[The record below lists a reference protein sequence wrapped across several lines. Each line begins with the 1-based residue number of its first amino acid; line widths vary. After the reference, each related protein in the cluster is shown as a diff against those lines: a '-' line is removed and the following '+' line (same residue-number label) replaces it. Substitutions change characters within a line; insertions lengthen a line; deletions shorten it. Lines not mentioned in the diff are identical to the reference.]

1 MQYGIQQ
8 EVYTKYNT
16 KEKLRF
22 AFTIVKDQRS
32 LICGEKA
39 YRTDKQHLALIQ

>member
-1 MQYGIQQ
+1 MHSSQTGIQQ
-8 EVYTKYNT
+8 DVYTKYNT

-22 AFTIVKDQRS
+22 AFTILKDQRS

-39 YRTDKQHLALIQ
+39 YKQHLALIQ

>member
-1 MQYGIQQ
+1 MQQK
-8 EVYTKYNT
+8 VYTKYNPG
-16 KEKLRF
+16 EKLRF

-39 YRTDKQHLALIQ
+39 YITDKQHLTLIQLH